1 MAIKYKMQHTEKY
14 FLRKKKFR
22 NQKQTGKDRDKDN
35 ERKRGRERMDV
46 GARARSVPVK
56 ESKTH
61 SYKIC
66 KHCQKLFMSD
76 APQNAQ
82 RLKYTVR
89 GAQKMLFP
97 PAPGSSKNITSL
109 LKNIHN

>member
-1 MAIKYKMQHTEKY
+1 MYEKKRNRKKVTEK
-14 FLRKKKFR
+14 
-22 NQKQTGKDRDKDN
+22 NQKLKIEGERDKD
-35 ERKRGRERMDV
+35 RVREKDRARTDV

-76 APQNAQ
+76 APQNA
-82 RLKYTVR
+82 
-89 GAQKMLFP
+89 
-97 PAPGSSKNITSL
+97 
-109 LKNIHN
+109 

>member
-1 MAIKYKMQHTEKY
+1 MQHIERY
-14 FLRKKKFR
+14 FLQKGKRNKDSEIRDRRK
-22 NQKQTGKDRDKDN
+22 QKTIEIKIM
-35 ERKRGRERMDV
+35 REREGEGMDV

>member
-1 MAIKYKMQHTEKY
+1 MQHTKNTFVREGIKRKIQKLEIEMQEKIEIKIM
-14 FLRKKKFR
+14 R
-22 NQKQTGKDRDKDN
+22 
-35 ERKRGRERMDV
+35 ERKGEDGCRSESE
-46 GARARSVPVK
+46 RSVPVK

>member
-1 MAIKYKMQHTEKY
+1 
-14 FLRKKKFR
+14 
-22 NQKQTGKDRDKDN
+22 
-35 ERKRGRERMDV
+35 MDV

-76 APQNAQ
+76 APQNA
-82 RLKYTVR
+82 
-89 GAQKMLFP
+89 
-97 PAPGSSKNITSL
+97 
-109 LKNIHN
+109 

>member
-1 MAIKYKMQHTEKY
+1 M
-14 FLRKKKFR
+14 
-22 NQKQTGKDRDKDN
+22 
-35 ERKRGRERMDV
+35 REREGEGMDV

-76 APQNAQ
+76 APQNA
-82 RLKYTVR
+82 
-89 GAQKMLFP
+89 
-97 PAPGSSKNITSL
+97 
-109 LKNIHN
+109 

>member
-1 MAIKYKMQHTEKY
+1 MQEKIEEMKIM
-14 FLRKKKFR
+14 R
-22 NQKQTGKDRDKDN
+22 
-35 ERKRGRERMDV
+35 EREGERMDV